1 VTGNKNKMRH
11 PVRGSRTEDREGE
24 GISRCRGTGFARQA
38 SRDQPEQGRRGF
50 CLLCVNIKLKHEL
63 TLSKQALDRIPEE

>member
-24 GISRCRGTGFARQA
+24 GDFTVPGHRVRSTAKAATGRNKAGAAFAFYA
-38 SRDQPEQGRRGF
+38 A
-50 CLLCVNIKLKHEL
+50 
-63 TLSKQALDRIPEE
+63 LSS